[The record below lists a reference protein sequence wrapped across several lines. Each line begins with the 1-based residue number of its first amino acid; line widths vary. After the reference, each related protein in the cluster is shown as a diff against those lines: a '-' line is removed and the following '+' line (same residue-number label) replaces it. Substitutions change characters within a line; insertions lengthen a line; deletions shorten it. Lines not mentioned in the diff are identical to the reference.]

1 MPLGQEL
8 APHIPFLRRYA
19 RAVTGSQAT
28 GDALVRATLAA
39 IAAAPREFA
48 RDVDPRVALYGRLLE
63 SLEASDRFAAI
74 GRELLPGWRQALL
87 LTAMEGFT
95 PEDAGLLMNCDREE
109 VERMADEAVS
119 RLEHQ
124 PPAPTLIIEDE
135 PMIAMTLEDVLSDL
149 GHSITGIAATHD
161 CAVAMARA
169 DPPALVLADI
179 QLADSSCGL
188 EAVHDIFANFRVPV
202 VFITAFPERLLTGK
216 RPEPA
221 FLITKPFQIST
232 VKAAIGQALFLNQ
245 AVAA

>member
-1 MPLGQEL
+1 MPLGQDL

-19 RAVTGSQAT
+19 RAVTGSQAA
-28 GDALVRATLAA
+28 GDALVRATLEA

-48 RDVDPRVALYGRLLE
+48 RDVDPRLALYGRLLE
-63 SLEASDRFAAI
+63 RLDASDRFLSVGQA
-74 GRELLPGWRQALL
+74 LLPGWRQALL

-95 PEDAGLLMNCDREE
+95 PEDAGLLMNCDRQE
-109 VERMADEAVS
+109 VEQLADEAVM
-119 RLEHQ
+119 RLERQ

-135 PMIAMTLEDVLSDL
+135 PMIAMDLEDLLADL
-149 GHSITGIAATHD
+149 GHSVTGIAATHD
-161 CAVAMARA
+161 RAVAMARA
-169 DPPALVLADI
+169 HRPALVLADI

-188 EAVHDIFANFRVPV
+188 EAVHDILADFRVPV

-221 FLITKPFQIST
+221 FLITKPFQIAT
-232 VKAAIGQALFLNQ
+232 VRAAIGQALFLSE